1 MILHY
6 DKVKFDDIII
16 EISSSYYLDYIN
28 VTEKLLTKKIN
39 YDEVIESLKNILNS
53 NLFNWR
59 KLYFFYVFFLPF
71 FHII

>member
-16 EISSSYYLDYIN
+16 EISSSYDLYPN

-53 NLFNWR
+53 NLF
-59 KLYFFYVFFLPF
+59 K
-71 FHII
+71 

>member
-16 EISSSYYLDYIN
+16 EISSSYYLDYIK

-53 NLFNWR
+53 NLF
-59 KLYFFYVFFLPF
+59 K
-71 FHII
+71 